1 MVKNLQIGL
10 CWTLDRDFTC
20 GSESDPK
27 KLFECALEVIEEKF
41 PNETTDIRV
50 TEEEFGFEMVKER
63 MKPGRIFQKKPEDH
77 ETGLSILDI
86 KPHHDKGIFFHL
98 INHHRIHLT
107 ENTICQIIQVS
118 TENNYK

>member
-1 MVKNLQIGL
+1 MVI
-10 CWTLDRDFTC
+10 
-20 GSESDPK
+20 
-27 KLFECALEVIEEKF
+27 
-41 PNETTDIRV
+41 
-50 TEEEFGFEMVKER
+50 ER
-63 MKPGRIFQKKPEDH
+63 MKLGGVSQKKPEDH

-118 TENNYK
+118 TKNNDE